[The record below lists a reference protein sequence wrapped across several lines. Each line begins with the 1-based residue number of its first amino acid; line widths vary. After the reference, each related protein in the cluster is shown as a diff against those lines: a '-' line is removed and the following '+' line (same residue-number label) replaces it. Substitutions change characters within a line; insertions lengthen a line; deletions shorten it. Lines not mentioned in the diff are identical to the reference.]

1 MPDQPNLTDK
11 QIGGIVAYIKTESAK
26 VAAQNTAPFAKP
38 SRIRPTYLP
47 VSFANNR
54 GFIVAFIGL
63 VILMVFALLGAVE
76 VKAVER
82 RREVRSQKS

>member
-47 VSFANNR
+47 VSFTHNW
-54 GFIVAFIGL
+54 GFIIAYIVSVSKL
-63 VILMVFALLGAVE
+63 YNTILLWG
-76 VKAVER
+76 
-82 RREVRSQKS
+82 RSNL